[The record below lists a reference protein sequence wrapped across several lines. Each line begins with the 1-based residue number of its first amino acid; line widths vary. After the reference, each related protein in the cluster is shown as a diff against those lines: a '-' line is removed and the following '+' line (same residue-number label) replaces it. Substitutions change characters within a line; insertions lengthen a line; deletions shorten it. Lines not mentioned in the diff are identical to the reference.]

1 MTCFAHL
8 TRSQLRRR
16 AKVFTAIW
24 LSWIVVGEL
33 LSAAVPRSYEVP
45 FMLIA
50 MVPFVIA
57 GRWGVEL
64 WFRAKTAPEVPRAQA
79 RRAA

>member
-1 MTCFAHL
+1 MSRFAHM

-24 LSWIVVGEL
+24 LSWLVVGEL
-33 LSAAVPRSYEVP
+33 FSSVVPHHYEVP

-64 WFRAKTAPEVPRAQA
+64 WFRAKTAPEMPRAQV
-79 RRAA
+79 RR